1 MLRDERSMSATPL
14 SVPEVVERGLIRC
27 FRDYGEALNLPLVSD
42 AAQAV
47 RADRLA
53 TVCERR
59 ARWWGV
65 LLRWVFSPA
74 CDLSLV
80 FGAALIDAIQH
91 EQSSGRFWRR
101 VAQEFRDATD
111 GRDVDTEHAGWVL

>member
-1 MLRDERSMSATPL
+1 M
-14 SVPEVVERGLIRC
+14 PEVVERGLIRC
-27 FRDYGEALNLPLVSD
+27 SRDYGQALNLSAVSD
-42 AAQAV
+42 AEQAA

-53 TVCERR
+53 SVCERR

-74 CDLSLV
+74 CDLPWI

-91 EQSSGRFWRR
+91 EQSSSRFWRQI
-101 VAQEFRDATD
+101 AQEFRDVAD
-111 GRDVDTEHAGWVL
+111 GRVIDAEQAEWV

>member
-1 MLRDERSMSATPL
+1 MSPIAM

-27 FRDYGEALNLPLVSD
+27 SRDYGDALNLPVISD
-42 AAQAV
+42 AEQAQ

-53 TVCERR
+53 AVCERR

-65 LLRWVFSPA
+65 LLRWVFSA
-74 CDLSLV
+74 GSDLSWI

-91 EQSSGRFWRR
+91 EQSSSRFWRQ
-101 VAQEFRDATD
+101 VAQEFRDVAE
-111 GRDVDTEHAGWVL
+111 GRVVDTEHAEWM